1 MYLKLL
7 LFTILLFIGTA
18 LQAAQEGT
26 QTFSLDGRAFS
37 NSNAT
42 TPLLD
47 NSVQFKVQILNNA
60 QDCILYEE
68 TQTKNTNTTNG
79 YFVLQVGD
87 ATVVG
92 KRSSGD
98 SNNSMAS
105 VYSNTVASINGKLV
119 SDGTTVCTYNPASGH
134 TRYVRI
140 VMTPSGDGLARVL
153 TPLVALDSVPSAIV
167 AERAE
172 TLRGILPNQLLQ
184 VNTTTSSLSQTNL
197 ESLMGATSFSRLT
210 TLASADPTTYIKSNT
225 NGSIGI
231 PVVSGDPTGLAN
243 GQVWF
248 ESVSGTLRYY
258 DGAVKNVG
266 TGSASFP
273 LLAPDGA
280 IANPSYSF
288 ANSTGTG
295 LSYNFGMITFNV
307 GGTNLMGM
315 SSTNLQFNQS
325 GSAATPVI
333 NWGLDSS
340 DSNTG
345 IFHPAP
351 DTVALS
357 TNGVERFRVNA
368 SGDVAIGITNPT
380 GPFHVVGGTNTT
392 GAGAPIT
399 ITGQSSTASG
409 DNNGGD
415 INITGGARSGNAANG
430 RINLLSN
437 TNVSGALGVEE
448 GSGTAGYTGSS
459 VTDRAPIAAFTVG
472 QNFSSHTVAMT
483 LRTRNATSTDQ
494 RAYMAAVPNNGVFT
508 PSIAFGHQTGNTAYQ
523 ERMRIDQYGNVG
535 IGTTAPTV
543 PLELT
548 RSSPGTIASAGTTV
562 TGTGTSFLSTFKVG
576 DVIYANG
583 QVRAITVIS
592 SDTSLATDSAFNP
605 VLAGINYTRTQAKV
619 NGTLEIQADGIGA
632 TTGVGSPYQDLLVLK
647 NYGTSG
653 NWQTG
658 SAIKFEGLG
667 AKTLARIG
675 VNWDG
680 PNAGD
685 LTFTTN
691 APASGYMIYNV
702 GGNFSVGSKT
712 GPDSLF
718 DVSSTTGP
726 IFTLSRQ
733 DTTVVSGDVIGTIQF
748 WNNDSDSTTQK
759 IFGNIEMQAAQDIA
773 TDAAAGNMI
782 FRITAATVAGA
793 PVERMRINSNG
804 NVGIG
809 WDDPDVKLH
818 VRTSGVSG
826 LAPGT
831 DVIGHFEG
839 GGIQISTGSTAAGVI
854 RFGDDG
860 TTAANN
866 QPGYIMYDHANDS
879 MSFKVNSSER
889 FRVDSLGRMGI
900 GDVSPDTT
908 LKVNGSLCVKSDD
921 NNCAGAVAG
930 TIYANNTTVQS
941 ADYAEYFLSEGY
953 LDKGEIVG
961 LNSKTGLARRYQVGD
976 KLLGVV
982 STSPGVVGNSDIKDK
997 VSVLV
1002 ALMGQVPFKKQRVK
1016 IKENVVSTIDDQPIG
1031 YLLASGHV
1039 YVNISSNS
1047 NLKETV
1053 NKIQKLENE
1062 NLEMRKR
1069 LERLERAIAQEN

>member
-7 LFTILLFIGTA
+7 CFLILSLVSSS
-18 LQAAQEGT
+18 LWAAQEGT

-37 NSNAT
+37 DAGAT

-47 NSVQFKVQILNNA
+47 ASVQFKVQILNDA

-79 YFVLQVGD
+79 YFVLQVGG
-87 ATVVG
+87 ATGVG

-98 SNNSMAS
+98 SNNAMAL

-119 SDGTTVCTYNPASGH
+119 SDGTTLCPYSPAAGH
-134 TRYVRI
+134 SRYIRVT
-140 VMTPSGDGLARVL
+140 MTPSLDGIARVL
-153 TPLVALDSVPSAIV
+153 SPLVPLDSVPSAIV

-172 TLRGILPNQLLQ
+172 SIQGILPNQLLQ
-184 VNTTTSSLSQTNL
+184 VNTTTSSLSQANL

-210 TLASADPTTYIKSNT
+210 TLASADPSTYIKANT
-225 NGSIGI
+225 NGSVGI
-231 PVVSGDPTGLAN
+231 PVVSGDPTGLSN

-266 TGSASFP
+266 SGSFP
-273 LLAPDGA
+273 LLATDGSV
-280 IANPSYSF
+280 ANPSYSF
-288 ANSTGTG
+288 ANATGTG
-295 LSYNFGMITFNV
+295 LSYGFGMLLFNV
-307 GGTNLMGM
+307 G
-315 SSTNLQFNQS
+315 STNVFGLTSTSFQFNQS

-340 DSNTG
+340 DTNTG
-345 IFHPAP
+345 IFHPAA
-351 DTVALS
+351 DTIALS
-357 TNGVERFRVNA
+357 TNGIERFRVNA
-368 SGDVAIGITNPT
+368 SGDIGIGTSAPT
-380 GPFHVVGGTNTT
+380 GPFHIIGGTNTT

-399 ITGQSSTASG
+399 IVGQSSTASG

-415 INITGGARSGNAANG
+415 INITGGARSGSASNG
-430 RINLLSN
+430 RINLISN
-437 TNVSGALGVEE
+437 TSVTGTLGVEE
-448 GSGTAGYTGSS
+448 GSGNLGYTGSS
-459 VTDRAPIAAFTVG
+459 VTERVPISAFTIA
-472 QNFSSHTVAMT
+472 QNSSSHTLAMS

-508 PSIAFGHQTGNTAYQ
+508 PSIAFGHQTGALAYQ

-535 IGTTAPTV
+535 IGTTSPTV
-543 PLELT
+543 PLEIT
-548 RSSPGTIASAGTTV
+548 RSIPGTITSAGTTV
-562 TGTGTSFLSTFKVG
+562 TGTGTRFLSTFIVG
-576 DVIYANG
+576 DAIYANM
-583 QVRAITVIS
+583 QVRTVTAIA
-592 SDTSLATDSAFNP
+592 SDTSLTTDTAFSP
-605 VLAGINYTRTQAKV
+605 VLAGISYSRAQAKI
-619 NGTLEIQADGIGA
+619 NGTTILEANGQSA
-632 TTGVGSPYQDLLVLK
+632 
-647 NYGTSG
+647 TSG
-653 NWQTG
+653 TNLGQELLILRNSYTPHNYQTG
-658 SAIKFEGLG
+658 SAIKFEGESG
-667 AKTLARIG
+667 KSLARIG
-675 VNWDG
+675 AVWNGAADI
-680 PNAGD
+680 AD
-685 LTFTTN
+685 LIFQTV
-691 APASGYMIYNV
+691 PGREMIYGQNGSLGIGNNVYPTSKLHVIRNDAVTTSNV
-702 GGNFSVGSKT
+702 GVTLNNTSTSSTASINKT
-712 GPDSLF
+712 G
-718 DVSSTTGP
+718 VEIQSTGVWNGASAINTGLAV
-726 IFTLSRQ
+726 T
-733 DTTVVSGDVIGTIQF
+733 VSGGSSNV
-748 WNNDSDSTTQK
+748 
-759 IFGNIEMQAAQDIA
+759 
-773 TDAAAGNMI
+773 
-782 FRITAATVAGA
+782 AATFSG
-793 PVERMRINSNG
+793 G

-809 WDDPDVKLH
+809 WDDPDAKLH
-818 VRTSGVSG
+818 VRTSGISG
-826 LAPGT
+826 LTAGS

-839 GGIQISTGSTAAGVI
+839 GGIQVSTASTAAGVI

-860 TTAANN
+860 TNNTNN
-866 QPGYIMYDHANDS
+866 QPGYIMYDHTNDS
-879 MSFKVNSSER
+879 MSFKVNSSET

-1002 ALMGQVPFKKQRVK
+1002 ALMGQVPFKKDRVK
-1016 IKENVVSTIDDQPIG
+1016 IKENVVSTIDGQPIG

-1047 NLKETV
+1047 NLNETV

-1069 LERLERAIAQEN
+1069 LEKLERAIAQEN